1 MLKKI
6 FSLLH
11 PGEIFLLLS
20 LSLFAL
26 LANLGLL
33 GSAAWLISSAALLPP
48 LYALTLGITAVRALG
63 IGRAVLR
70 YAERYFTHKN
80 AFAVLGSLRLRLYD
94 VINAQANFPQAERT
108 QGTLLND
115 LLTKADILQDFLLR
129 GLIAPVALLLAVLL
143 ATALL
148 APMLSHYVLVLPALY
163 LCHTLPLWLTS
174 SAEDHSSNYRSQLL
188 DFAQGSHELQM
199 AGSLEIASRRLD
211 QSAARWQKHLLR
223 DNRHSDSLDLLLS
236 LLRFMTFV
244 FLFALLIAAVN
255 QNEISGITMS
265 LWLLVLLA
273 LFNELAA
280 LPSALRQLRQAQGAA
295 DWLQEKP
302 SHHEPAVTTT
312 QKDQLVVSQLSFSY
326 PQSLPIFSG
335 LNFSV
340 APGCHTAIIGD
351 SGSGKTTLAYLLA
364 GLWQPTAG
372 TIGYPD
378 SHTPSVCTIPQGSFL
393 FSSSIRE
400 NFLRLHPGIT
410 EESIHQA
417 LQSAQLDPVISQL
430 PQGLDTP
437 LGENACFLSGGE
449 RNRLISAL
457 ILASSAP
464 ILLFDEP
471 TAGLDRSTA
480 DQLLTSII
488 DQSNLTGQTAIVITH
503 DLPQLHR
510 FQQVIRL
517 EAGDLAPN

>member
-11 PGEIFLLLS
+11 PSEFLLLLS

-63 IGRAVLR
+63 IGRALLR
-70 YAERYFTHKN
+70 YGERYFTHKS

-94 VINAQANFPQAERT
+94 VINAQANVPHAAKT
-108 QGTLLND
+108 QGTILND
-115 LLTKADILQDFLLR
+115 LLTKADILRDFLLR
-129 GLIAPVALLLAVLL
+129 GLISPAAIFLATLLV
-143 ATALL
+143 TALL
-148 APMLSHYVLVLPALY
+148 TPLLSYFVLVLPVLY
-163 LCHTLPLWLTS
+163 LCHCLPLWQS
-174 SAEDHSSNYRSQLL
+174 PSNAEHSSPYRSQLL
-188 DFAQGSHELQM
+188 DFAQGSHEMQM
-199 AGSLEIASRRLD
+199 AGSLDIAARKLD
-211 QSAARWQKHLLR
+211 HSATRWQKQMLS
-223 DNRHSDSLDLLLS
+223 DNRQSDRIDLLLS
-236 LLRFMTFV
+236 LLRFMSFV
-244 FLFALLIAAVN
+244 LLFALLIAKVN
-255 QNEISGITMS
+255 QNLLSGITMS

-273 LFNELAA
+273 LFNELSA
-280 LPSALRQLRQAQGAA
+280 LPSALRQFRQAQNAA

-302 SHHEPAVTTT
+302 LTAEKKVAATSAAADLLT
-312 QKDQLVVSQLSFSY
+312 VSALTFSY

-335 LNFSV
+335 LTFSV
-340 APGCHTAIIGD
+340 SPGCHTAIIGD
-351 SGSGKTTLAYLLA
+351 SGSGKTTLACLLA

-372 TIGYPD
+372 TIRYKESTLP
-378 SHTPSVCTIPQGSFL
+378 PVCTIPQGSFL
-393 FSSSIRE
+393 FAGSIRE

-410 EESIHQA
+410 DEAIHQA
-417 LQSAQLDPVISQL
+417 LQTAQLEAVIHEL
-430 PQGLDTP
+430 PQGVDTP

-457 ILASSAP
+457 ILVSSSP

-471 TAGLDRSTA
+471 TAGLDQSTA
-480 DQLLTSII
+480 DRLLTAII
-488 DQSNLTGQTAIVITH
+488 DKSNLTRQTVILITH

-517 EAGDLAPN
+517 SPGD